1 MSEAREYLKVLDLIT
16 RYIRNGNGNT
26 YLRRGPGRDTGRG
39 KAQKDLPQSFASLK
53 HLEDFLKFF
62 QAYVRRT
69 TTVIDLCL
77 RIGGIEK
84 SPFGSASDSTHF
96 KYFRLR
102 YKKTL

>member
-1 MSEAREYLKVLDLIT
+1 MSEAREYLKVLDLIA
-16 RYIRNGNGNT
+16 RYLRNENGNT
-26 YLRRGPGRDTGRG
+26 YLRRGPGYGRG
-39 KAQKDLPQSFASLK
+39 KAKDDLPQSFSSLK